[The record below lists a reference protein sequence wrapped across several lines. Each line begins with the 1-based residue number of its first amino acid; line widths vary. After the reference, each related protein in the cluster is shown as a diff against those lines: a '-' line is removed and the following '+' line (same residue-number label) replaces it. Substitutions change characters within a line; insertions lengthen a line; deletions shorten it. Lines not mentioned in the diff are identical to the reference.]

1 MSRIRRPLIAI
12 SALLALI
19 LIQLILDPTGLLAL
33 VGWPGGTV
41 QPGLWWPLAPYVVF
55 VPVLGAATWWAAV
68 RVGGRFWVMS
78 LAVIWAVTLAQ
89 AAALLAMTGDLPLAA
104 WGSGYVLAKA
114 IPAAL
119 IVAGLTRVLG
129 GRAAE
134 REAPGDAQALS
145 EVRLGTAGVPAAAL
159 WPGILLTALVAL
171 IPTSYWWAAPV
182 NSPLLPAP
190 QPDRAWFLLLA
201 GILLWIACAWWA
213 VRLLRSR
220 IGGMLGAWLGFV
232 LAGAVLGLLLSIISL
247 PLDGIGADLWPLMSA
262 YARVADG
269 ISFGAT
275 AGGLGVAAIAIVELL
290 LAAPM
295 TTQTQTPPRT
305 GTGVVRRARI
315 LGAGLSA
322 ALVIAMLAMVLVA
335 PEPDPDRAPA
345 EAVDEGFLRVDGD
358 RIVDGADNQVL
369 LRGVNVNQLVDFYQ
383 YDPALP
389 ATTPFTEEDVAR
401 IAAYGF
407 NVIRLNLSWSALEPE
422 RGSYDAGYLQRVD
435 QAVDWAGRAGVRVVL
450 DMHQDGW
457 WNGPSPADVQCRPGT
472 DPMWGYDGAPGWAT
486 ITDGAPR
493 CQFQGRDIS
502 PAGDRAFEH
511 FFFDTAGI
519 RRALAETWG
528 MLAARYGDN
537 PLVAGF
543 DLLNEP
549 GFGETAPAT
558 TALKL
563 GDFYVD
569 AIREIRDAGSPQIV
583 FVEPSILWSGLGFD
597 TGPRPSFTADTNIAF
612 SPHLYAESITMD
624 RDLGIPPIVGMER
637 QFDLAQRVADSY
649 GAAVWSGEYG
659 YWGDDLLPRLR
670 RYAATEDAHAF
681 GSAYWVWKQACGD
694 PQNGKQ
700 ATGDGL
706 IPQDCATGEELPP
719 KEQILRI
726 LSRPYPHVAV
736 GRIER
741 LSSSPDRIDLT
752 GRASGDSCGL
762 QLWFP
767 GSEYPRVDTDG
778 VERLGV
784 SRVNGGWIIDGCA
797 SGEYRISASR

>member
-1 MSRIRRPLIAI
+1 MSRIRRPLIA
-12 SALLALI
+12 LATMLVLI
-19 LIQLILDPTGLLAL
+19 LIQAILDPTGLLAL

-41 QPGLWWPLAPYVVF
+41 QPGLWWPLAPYAVF
-55 VPVLGAATWWAAV
+55 VPVLGAATWWAAA
-68 RVGGRFWVMS
+68 GAGDRFWVMA
-78 LAVIWAVTLAQ
+78 LAMVWAVTLAQ
-89 AAALLAMTGDLPLAA
+89 AATLFAMTGDPALAA
-104 WGSGYVLAKA
+104 WGAGYVLAKA

-119 IVAGLTRVLG
+119 IVAGLTRALG
-129 GRAAE
+129 GRPADPGAFIEEPEAGTGRSAASCI
-134 REAPGDAQALS
+134 A
-145 EVRLGTAGVPAAAL
+145 AAAL
-159 WPGILLTALVAL
+159 WPGILLTALIAL
-171 IPTSYWWAAPV
+171 IPTTYWWAAPV
-182 NSPLLPAP
+182 NSHVLPAP
-190 QPDRAWFLLLA
+190 QADRAWYLVLA
-201 GILLWIACAWWA
+201 GLLLWIACAWWG
-213 VRLLRSR
+213 VRLLRRR
-220 IGGMLGAWLGFV
+220 IGGVLGSWLGFM
-232 LAGAVLGLLLSIISL
+232 LAGGALGLLLSLISV
-247 PLDGIGADLWPLMSA
+247 PLDGMGTDLWPLMSA

-269 ISFGAT
+269 VSFGAT
-275 AGGLGVAAIAIVELL
+275 AGALGAAAVAIVELL
-290 LAAPM
+290 LAPSTAPADSGE
-295 TTQTQTPPRT
+295 P
-305 GTGVVRRARI
+305 VRRTRT
-315 LGAGLSA
+315 LPWLLSA
-322 ALVIAMLAMVLVA
+322 ALTVAMVAMILIA
-335 PEPDPDRAPA
+335 PPA
-345 EAVDEGFLRVDGD
+345 ERPSTGDDGELSESYLRVDGG
-358 RIVDGADNQVL
+358 RIVDGAGNQVL

-383 YDPALP
+383 YDPGLP

-422 RGSYDAGYLQRVD
+422 RGSYDAGYLQRID
-435 QAVDWAGRAGVRVVL
+435 QAVGWAQKHGVRIVL

-472 DPMWGYDGAPGWAT
+472 EAMWGYDGAPGWAT
-486 ITDGAPR
+486 ITNGAPR

-519 RRALAETWG
+519 RDALAAAWG
-528 MLAARYGDN
+528 MLAARYADD
-537 PLVAGF
+537 PFVVGF

-558 TALKL
+558 TSLKL
-563 GDFYVD
+563 GDFYAD
-569 AIREIRDAGSPQIV
+569 AIREIRATGSHQIV

-597 TGPRPSFTADTNIAF
+597 TGPRPGFTADANIAF

-670 RYAATEDAHAF
+670 RYAAAEDAHAL

-726 LSRPYPHVAV
+726 LSRPYPKVTA

-752 GRASGDSCGL
+752 GRASTDSCPL
-762 QLWFP
+762 LLWFP
-767 GSEYPRVDTDG
+767 GSKYPTVETEG
-778 VERLGV
+778 VNGLGV
-784 SRVNGGWIIDGCA
+784 SKVNGGWEIVGCA